1 MKHGMHRGFIAL
13 AACAACAAS
22 ATIALSFAEPPS
34 ASLREQAQ
42 QLFEP
47 LEAVA
52 NPADTPARIELG
64 RRLFVE
70 PALSINR
77 TQSCASCHPLDGA
90 RAGMDNR
97 TVSLGA
103 EQQRGDR
110 NTPTVLN
117 ARFDLAHFR
126 DGRAKD
132 LVTQAKGPILSPSE
146 MGLPSAEVATERLR
160 ELPYTSA
167 FSDAFPGEKDPVTF
181 DNAAAAIAAFERTLV
196 SVSRFDEWLQGDEHA
211 LTPDE
216 LRGLDRF
223 MELGCTTCH
232 VGPGVG
238 GGRFVKSGVVHPY
251 PHESDEGRF
260 KVTGR
265 EVDRFVFKVPSL
277 RNVMLTAPYFHDGKV
292 ATLAE
297 AVDLMAYMQ
306 LGHKLGDDE
315 IRDIL
320 QFLAA
325 LSDRPRTTAT
335 PPVAKSPEW
344 SAFEARLAEEPD
356 TQLSREGLEIL
367 RHTATLIGPGAA
379 RPEDRFSGAQMNCT
393 SCHLERG
400 SKPYGLA
407 WVGVMQRYPRYSAV
421 LNVKQPIQERINVNG
436 CMERSLNGRGIPE
449 DSHAMKAMVAYFE
462 WMSRGIP
469 GDIVGGGSPVQIHVP
484 DRAADPAAG
493 AVLYQSYCQA
503 CHGADGA
510 GYRAM
515 SAVSAAEFAVPPLWG
530 EGSFNDGASMHR
542 ILTSASFIRGNM
554 PLGTPWDRPVL
565 SEEQAYDIAAY
576 INSMPRPARA
586 NLDKDYPDLSKKPP
600 DCPYPPYDDDF
611 PQSQHQ
617 FGPFGPIIERAKAKA
632 AAAKSADAKSTD
644 AKSTK

>member
-1 MKHGMHRGFIAL
+1 MAGIVV
-13 AACAACAAS
+13 AS
-22 ATIALSFAEPPS
+22 AMSSEMSSASPP
-34 ASLREQAQ
+34 AVSLREQAQ

-47 LEAVA
+47 LEASA
-52 NPADTPARIELG
+52 GPADTPARIELG
-64 RRLFVE
+64 RRLFTE
-70 PALSINR
+70 TALSINR

-97 TVSLGA
+97 PVSLGA
-103 EQQRGDR
+103 EEQRGDR

-132 LVTQAKGPILSPSE
+132 LETQAKGPILSPSE

-211 LTPDE
+211 LTSGE

-223 MELGCTTCH
+223 IDLGCTACH

-251 PHESDEGRF
+251 PHEADEGRF

-306 LGHKLGDDE
+306 LGHKLSDDE

-335 PPVAKSPEW
+335 PPVAASPDW
-344 SAFEARLAEEPD
+344 RAFEARIAQTPD
-356 TQLSREGLEIL
+356 TELAREGLAIL
-367 RHTATLIGPGAA
+367 RDTATMIGPGTA
-379 RPEDRFSGAQMNCT
+379 RPEDRFSGAQMSCT
-393 SCHLERG
+393 SCHLEHG

-407 WVGVMQRYPRYSAV
+407 WIGVTHRYPRYSGV
-421 LNVKQPIQERINVNG
+421 LNVKQPIEQRINVDG

-449 DSHAMKAMVAYFE
+449 DSHAMKAMVAYFD
-462 WMSRGIP
+462 WMSRDIP
-469 GDIVGGGSPVQIHVP
+469 GDTVGGGAPVSIHVP
-484 DRAADPAAG
+484 DRAANPSVG
-493 AVLYQSYCQA
+493 AELYQSYCQA
-503 CHGADGA
+503 CHGANGA

-515 SAVSAAEFAVPPLWG
+515 AAASHAEFAVPPLWG
-530 EGSFNDGASMHR
+530 DGSFNDGASMHR
-542 ILTSASFIRGNM
+542 VLTSAAFIRGNM

-576 INSMPRPARA
+576 INSMPRPKRA
-586 NLDKDYPDLSKKPP
+586 NLEKDYPDLSKKPP

-617 FGPFGPIIERAKAKA
+617 FGPFGPIIEHAKAKA
-632 AAAKSADAKSTD
+632 AAAKSSK
-644 AKSTK
+644 